1 MASTTSRLRR
11 LLIGC
16 LAGVLAGSL
25 GGCAPTSSPRSSATR
40 SAAPARTPAA
50 TTPSAA
56 TSPSARP
63 HPGYVFLNTDVS
75 DRVTRWDPCAVL
87 HYVVDPQ
94 GAPPDG
100 MRDISAAVTQVSAA
114 TGIPFAFDGYVSER
128 PSLRRAELGRE
139 APKPGRNPFKS
150 VLIGWYSAGEAPT
163 GTEDDVIGY
172 AQPFYEFNGT
182 QRVYVSGL
190 IGIRRDIDLPSG
202 FEGNQSVGG
211 VLLHELG
218 HLMGLGHS
226 VDNAQIMY
234 YQAGHLSGS
243 TRYQP
248 GDLAGLHE
256 LGRARGCLD
265 TPLWARN
272 R

>member
-1 MASTTSRLRR
+1 MASAPGRRLRA
-11 LLIGC
+11 LMVAGG
-16 LAGVLAGSL
+16 LAGVLAG
-25 GGCAPTSSPRSSATR
+25 CAPSSSPASHAAGSSD
-40 SAAPARTPAA
+40 
-50 TTPSAA
+50 SAA
-56 TSPSARP
+56 TSPATPNAAASVAPRP

-94 GAPPDG
+94 GAPPEG
-100 MRDISAAVTQVSAA
+100 MRDISAAVAQVAAA
-114 TGIPFAFDGYVSER
+114 TGVRFAFDGYVSER

-139 APKPGRNPFKS
+139 APRPGRNPFKS
-150 VLIGWYSAGEAPT
+150 VLIGWYSQGEAPA
-163 GTEDDVIGY
+163 GTENDVIGY
-172 AQPFYEFNGT
+172 AQPLYEFNGT

-190 IGIRRDIDLPSG
+190 IGIRRDADLPPG

-218 HLMGLGHS
+218 HLMGLAHS
-226 VDNAQIMY
+226 VDDHQIMY
-234 YQAGHLSGS
+234 YQAGHLPGPAHY
-243 TRYQP
+243 RA

-256 LGRARGCLD
+256 LGRAKGCLD
-265 TPLWARN
+265 SPLWARN